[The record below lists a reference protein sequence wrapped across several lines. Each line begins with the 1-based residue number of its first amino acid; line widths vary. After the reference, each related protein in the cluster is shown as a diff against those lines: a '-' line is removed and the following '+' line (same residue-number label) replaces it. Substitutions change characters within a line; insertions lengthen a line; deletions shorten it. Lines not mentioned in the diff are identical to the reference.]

1 MGELEDEFRRGAG
14 RLVTKWRHYF
24 EIYERHLAPFRGR
37 PVLLLE
43 FGVWHGGS
51 LQLWRRYLGPQAR
64 IVGVDVNP
72 ECAGLAE
79 EGIEIVIGDQADP
92 ATHRSLRERHGG
104 FDIVIDD
111 GGHTM
116 EQQVTT
122 FREIYPAVRDG
133 GLYVVE
139 DTHSSYHAHW
149 GGGLRRPGT
158 FIEQAKLM
166 IDQMHAFYGP
176 VAGLAPDYITQ
187 TVQGLHFYDSM
198 LVVEKGKREAPQPV
212 YAGTAAVSMSDEEK
226 QFIAHMDREAGKR

>member
-1 MGELEDEFRRGAG
+1 MGELEDEFRRGSG

-37 PVLLLE
+37 PVRLLE

-51 LQLWRRYLGPQAR
+51 LQLWRRYLGPDAR
-64 IVGVDVNP
+64 IVGVDLNP
-72 ECAGLAE
+72 ECARLAE
-79 EGIEIVIGDQADP
+79 EGIEVVIGDQADP
-92 ATHRSLRERHGG
+92 ATHRSLRERYDG

-122 FREIYPAVRDG
+122 FREMYPAVREG

-176 VAGLAPDYITQ
+176 VPGLSPDYVTQ

-198 LVVEKGKREAPQPV
+198 VVVEKRARQVPQPV
-212 YAGTAAVSMSDEEK
+212 YAGTPTVAMTDKEK
-226 QFIAHMDREAGKR
+226 QFLAHMDREAEKR